1 MNTRTVTQRFRLMLL
16 ASKIG
21 FRSKPL
27 GVGLHNQ
34 CWAGVA
40 AEIAKAKGAKTTAYY
55 GVTFREFKDAIK
67 SNNVCRPERRNIR
80 MFLRTLYF
88 AFFSPTVGD
97 IPQKQT
103 SRTN

>member
-16 ASKIG
+16 ARKIG

-27 GVGLHNQ
+27 GIGLHNQ

-40 AEIAKAKGAKTTAYY
+40 AEIAKAKGAKTTDYY
-55 GVTFREFKDAIK
+55 GITFREFKDAIK
-67 SNNVCRPERRNIR
+67 SNNVCPPEGRNIR
-80 MFLRTLYF
+80 MFLRTLYL
-88 AFFSPTVGD
+88 AFYSTTVGN
-97 IPQKQT
+97 ILQKQT